1 LVALAVG
8 LFALGIFM
16 RNTSIATAS
25 SERETG
31 MQAVKSVERLTLV
44 YWARDGRAWI
54 ANDGPDQVNIVQIYV
69 DANLAWSSTGTCP
82 SGQGCLQPKETKTF
96 SVGYGQSLIVKTET
110 GTLHVLRREEV
121 R

>member
-1 LVALAVG
+1 
-8 LFALGIFM
+8 M
-16 RNTSIATAS
+16 
-25 SERETG
+25 
-31 MQAVKSVERLTLV
+31 
-44 YWARDGRAWI
+44 
-54 ANDGPDQVNIVQIYV
+54 
-69 DANLAWSSTGTCP
+69 GTCP